1 MSFLFPVFS
10 VSVSVPIAI
19 AVTIPIAVSVSMVA
33 GVHPVEDEGH
43 VAELVLAVQL
53 LHVGQLAAVEP
64 SGAHHEDGEVADAVA
79 DGGVGHDTH
88 RHVVGDDVVIAP
100 AQLRHQL
107 VQAAVHEQLGGVGRH
122 GAGGDDVEVVVPG
135 VGMYDVVH
143 TDAVVGKEVG
153 HARRVLVEVAAQ
165 GALADVEVHQ
175 HHLLLREHEAHGEV
189 AGDERLSGALV
200 ERGEGD
206 DLHRSVLLG
215 HECHVGAQDAEAL
228 GEHPVLTVL
237 GDARAGGLP
246 VLWDFPEEGYA
257 DRSLEVP
264 AAVHPGVHEEYHEE
278 HHAGHCQPDEHPEQQ
293 DAVAHGRDG
302 SSGSVHAVDGARVV
316 VGHSLREG
324 VLLAPVEQEHVE
336 RLLDFLLAL
345 DGEHLALLGG
355 HGGEARLC
363 LRLAAAGVVALHVD
377 ADDHVVDG
385 ADDALPQG
393 VYGVVQL
400 LHHGVAVAA
409 VVDELVALEL
419 QGVVLA
425 DLPLDAGVADARPR
439 GDEVAL
445 PGGVGE
451 VVLDEPRQPEL
462 GLLLLRVGAVGL
474 LLARV
479 ASGQRADV
487 HHLVVLLERLQLGL
501 HAAQLALDD
510 DEPLVDELG
519 GVHRHLV
526 LVVDGLLVIYVDQRV
541 EHVLGAPGRGVLQR
555 EHEDGGLVLLL
566 PDAHAA
572 LEPPGH
578 GVQRVLGDAYLAA
591 RPRLAPV
598 VGAGHQDALVTDFSV
613 SLSRTS

>member
-1 MSFLFPVFS
+1 MTC
-10 VSVSVPIAI
+10 I
-19 AVTIPIAVSVSMVA
+19 
-33 GVHPVEDEGH
+33 G
-43 VAELVLAVQL
+43 
-53 LHVGQLAAVEP
+53 
-64 SGAHHEDGEVADAVA
+64 
-79 DGGVGHDTH
+79 
-88 RHVVGDDVVIAP
+88 
-100 AQLRHQL
+100 
-107 VQAAVHEQLGGVGRH
+107 
-122 GAGGDDVEVVVPG
+122 
-135 VGMYDVVH
+135 
-143 TDAVVGKEVG
+143 
-153 HARRVLVEVAAQ
+153 
-165 GALADVEVHQ
+165 
-175 HHLLLREHEAHGEV
+175 
-189 AGDERLSGALV
+189 
-200 ERGEGD
+200 
-206 DLHRSVLLG
+206 LG

-462 GLLLLRVGAVGL
+462 GLLLLRIGAVGL

-598 VGAGHQDALVTDFSV
+598 VGAGHQDALVTDFQRV
-613 SLSRTS
+613 VEPHVVGFLRAGKPLEG